1 MKNHPIDIPI
11 NIGLV
16 SNVGIESYRPTM
28 SILVP
33 YDLKDLVLSTIPKDA
48 SFIGTNKQLV

>member
-16 SNVGIESYRPTM
+16 SNVGIELYRLTM
-28 SILVP
+28 VS
-33 YDLKDLVLSTIPKDA
+33 A
-48 SFIGTNKQLV
+48 

>member
-28 SILVP
+28 VS
-33 YDLKDLVLSTIPKDA
+33 A
-48 SFIGTNKQLV
+48 